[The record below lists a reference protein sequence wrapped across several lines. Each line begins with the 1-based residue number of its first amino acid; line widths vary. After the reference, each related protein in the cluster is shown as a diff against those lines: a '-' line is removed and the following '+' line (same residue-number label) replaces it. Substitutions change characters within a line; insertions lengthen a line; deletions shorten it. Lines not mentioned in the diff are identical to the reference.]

1 MLFDL
6 KGKRRR
12 TVQATYVALA
22 FLMAAG
28 LVGAGIGS
36 GASGGLFDLFGGGGG
51 GSDATKQTRNR
62 LKKTELTL
70 RANPTN
76 VLALTKYMEDEQLL
90 AQADFEKV
98 KQTYGKDGKAEL
110 SKAGSAWQRYMA
122 AGPKK
127 PSVELANRAR
137 QTYVLLGQAAGAA
150 QAGEIIANAGKD
162 WQPYARWSCYA
173 TVAHQTRKATLAGQ
187 HAIDLAGKSG
197 QKKAAQQYV
206 QSVKVAKTLTTCG

>member
-28 LVGAGIGS
+28 LIGAGIGS

-51 GSDATKQTRNR
+51 GSDATKQI
-62 LKKTELTL
+62 KKRIAKSELRL

-76 VLALTKYMEDEQLL
+76 VVALRNLMEDEQLL
-90 AQADFEKV
+90 AQADFDKV

-110 SKAGSAWQRYMA
+110 AKAAAAWQRYSA
-122 AGPKK
+122 ATPKK
-127 PSVELANRAR
+127 PSLELANRAL
-137 QTYVLLGQAAGAA
+137 QTYVLLGEAAGAA

-187 HAIDLAGKSG
+187 HAIDLAKG

-206 QSVKVAKTLTTCG
+206 QAVKSAKTLTTCG

>member
-28 LVGAGIGS
+28 LIGAGIGS

-51 GSDATKQTRNR
+51 GSDATKQI
-62 LKKTELTL
+62 KKRIAKSELRL

-76 VLALTKYMEDEQLL
+76 VVALRNLMEDEQLL
-90 AQADFEKV
+90 AQADFDKV

-110 SKAGSAWQRYMA
+110 AKAAAAWQRYSA
-122 AGPKK
+122 ATPTK
-127 PSVELANRAR
+127 PSLELANRAL
-137 QTYVLLGQAAGAA
+137 QTYVLLGEAAGAA

-187 HAIDLAGKSG
+187 HAIDLASG

-206 QSVKVAKTLTTCG
+206 QAVKSAKTLTTCG